1 MRKLVILLVLPL
13 CACSIQF
20 SGSTCTMVDYI
31 ERTEKVWNNFNEL
44 ESLAVESPFDD
55 RIKLPSIMNELQQAR
70 DVYAQ
75 LKLPSCYEAA
85 HSSYLEY
92 MDLTIETWSYVLE
105 GGEAFDSEFW
115 DHMNASAIALS
126 RAIDESNKLGK

>member
-1 MRKLVILLVLPL
+1 MRKLIILLVLPL
-13 CACSIQF
+13 CACSNQF
-20 SGSTCTMVDYI
+20 SEPTCTMVDYS

-44 ESLAVESPFDD
+44 ESMAVDSSHDD
-55 RIKLPSIMNELQQAR
+55 RIKLTSIMDELQQAR
-70 DVYAQ
+70 DAYAQ

-115 DHMNASAIALS
+115 DHMNASATALG

>member
-1 MRKLVILLVLPL
+1 
-13 CACSIQF
+13 
-20 SGSTCTMVDYI
+20 MVDYI

>member
-1 MRKLVILLVLPL
+1 MRKLIILLVLSL
-13 CACSIQF
+13 CACSNQF
-20 SGSTCTMVDYI
+20 SEPTCTMVDFS

-44 ESLAVESPFDD
+44 ESLAVESPHNDK
-55 RIKLPSIMNELQQAR
+55 IKLPSIMNQLQETR

-92 MDLTIETWSYVLE
+92 MDLTIETWSYVVE

-115 DHMNASAIALS
+115 DLMNVSTIALG